1 MTREV
6 TEQEGDPNDGL
17 PTITR
22 AEKRWART
30 EIFRWLRHWGWTM
43 ALPVAFGVGGYWSGA
58 SLAGRS
64 CLSGLSFDILGVCV
78 LALPLLNLN
87 EIRWRSTIG
96 GLGRERRE
104 ALQARYQGYIGLA
117 LAVLGFVLQGI
128 GVITSVGV
136 AAP

>member
-1 MTREV
+1 VGENRNLSV
-6 TEQEGDPNDGL
+6 VAALGL
-17 PTITR
+17 DHSVACR
-22 AEKRWART
+22 LWC
-30 EIFRWLRHWGWTM
+30 RWLLVRGF
-43 ALPVAFGVGGYWSGA
+43 AG
-58 SLAGRS
+58 GRS
-64 CLSGLSFDILGVCV
+64 CPLRLSFDILGVCV